1 MNTQAEQMYS
11 VVQLLHLIHYYW
23 KYDLDQ
29 VMGISGCLS
38 AEDFKERQAH
48 GPAACQQ
55 LQAAVWPIVT
65 PVLA

>member
-11 VVQLLHLIHYYW
+11 VVQLLHLMHYYW

-29 VMGISGCLS
+29 VMDFSGCLS
-38 AEDFKERQAH
+38 AEDFEERQAH
-48 GPAACQQ
+48 DPAACQQ

-65 PVLA
+65 LVLA